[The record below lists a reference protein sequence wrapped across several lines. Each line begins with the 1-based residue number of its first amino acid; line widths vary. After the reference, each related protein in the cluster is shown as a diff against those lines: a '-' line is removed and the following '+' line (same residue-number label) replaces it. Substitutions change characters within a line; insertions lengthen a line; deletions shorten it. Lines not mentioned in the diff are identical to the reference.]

1 MKTHPLKNNRGF
13 AAPAGIAVLGA
24 LIGLSVMIW
33 LGGSHNFETPAG
45 YVGYITRGAVVGKTE
60 YVGTQVGP
68 TSTGLGWMLHGINVS
83 VTPYTYTEEFLDKE
97 SVLSKDQLKVS
108 FRVHTI
114 WNVRADRVREFVEK
128 YTTLSTEDNPDNIVK
143 VAYAN
148 FVRERLRTAA
158 RSEVQK
164 FNAMDIKDNID
175 RIGAVLRDNVLEI
188 TKDTPFNVA
197 SVVVGNIQY
206 PESVSNAVANKLAAS
221 QDLETREIQ
230 IQIAKKDAEKRVAE
244 AEGIAKAMAIVQQKL
259 TPLYIQHEAIE
270 AQRAMVGSPNHT
282 TIYIPVGNNGV
293 PLVGTL
299 DTSEHGK

>member
-1 MKTHPLKNNRGF
+1 MNNRLNIRGNAPVLTLAALAALF
-13 AAPAGIAVLGA
+13 AFGVL
-24 LIGLSVMIW
+24 VW
-33 LGGSHNFETPAG
+33 FGGSHNFYTPAG
-45 YVGYITRGAVVGKTE
+45 YVGYVTRGAVVGKTE

-68 TSTGLGWMLHGINVS
+68 TSTGLGWMLHGINIS
-83 VTPYTYTEEFLDKE
+83 VTPYTYTEEFNGSE
-97 SVLSKDQLKVS
+97 SVLSKDQLKVA

-114 WNVRADRVREFVEK
+114 WNVRPDKVKEFVEK
-128 YTTLSTEDNPDNIVK
+128 FSTLDAEDNPDKIVQ

-164 FNAMDIKDNID
+164 FNAMEIKDNID
-175 RIGAVLRDNVLEI
+175 KIGEVLRGNILEL
-188 TKDTPFNVA
+188 TKDTPFNVP

-206 PESVSNAVANKLAAS
+206 PESVSEAVSNKLAAS
-221 QDLETREIQ
+221 QELETREIQ

-244 AEGIAKAMAIVQQKL
+244 AEGIAKAMTIVQQKL

-270 AQRAMVGSPNHT
+270 AQKAMVGSPNHT

-299 DTSEHGK
+299 DAPGK